1 MCMFT
6 RWDTFLS
13 TQKSEALKKLVVFFP
28 RKHANEN
35 TAAMSILYFLIK

>member
-35 TAAMSILYFLIK
+35 TAAMSNFILFD